1 MEIRLAV
8 ILNKLPVVE
17 TIGNT
22 DRAIENVVGASNL
35 IFRDNDILWVS
46 DKNINLIEKIEK
58 GVVICSEN
66 ARKCNLKEGC
76 TYLLVNNPR
85 FYFLNLI
92 KTFFVEQEVAIIS
105 PRSVIDSTVVIGK
118 NVAIHA
124 GVVLE
129 KNCEIGDD
137 TTIDSNTVV
146 KKGTIIGRR
155 VKIGA
160 NNTIGGIGFGYEKD
174 ESGIFELIPHIGNVV
189 IEDDVEIGNNTTIDR
204 AVLGST
210 ILRRN
215 CKVDNLVH
223 IAHGAE
229 IGENSLI
236 IANAMIAGS
245 CSIGKDVW
253 VSPSASVLNKIEVG
267 DGAVVGMGAVVLK
280 NVSANQTVVGNPA
293 KDIQQLKSKA

>member
-1 MEIRLAV
+1 MEIKLEV
-8 ILNKLPVVE
+8 ILNTLPVVE

-22 DRAIENVVGASNL
+22 GRVIKNVVGASNL
-35 IFRDNDILWVS
+35 INGDNDILWVS

-66 ARKCNLKEGC
+66 ARKYNLKEGC

-85 FYFLNLI
+85 FYFLNLV
-92 KTFFVEQEVAIIS
+92 KTFFVEQEAAIIS
-105 PRSVIDSTVVIGK
+105 PKSVIDSTVVIGK
-118 NVAIHA
+118 NVAIRA
-124 GVVLE
+124 GVVVE
-129 KNCEIGDD
+129 RNCEIGDD

-160 NNTIGGIGFGYEKD
+160 NNTIGGVGFGYEKD
-174 ESGIFELIPHIGNVV
+174 ESGTFELILHIGNVV

-210 ILRRN
+210 ILRKN
-215 CKVDNLVH
+215 CKIDNLVH
-223 IAHGAE
+223 IAHGVE

-245 CSIGKDVW
+245 CSIGKNVW

-267 DGAVVGMGAVVLK
+267 DGGVIGMGAVVLK
-280 NVSANQTVVGNPA
+280 NVAPHQTVVGNPA
-293 KDIQQLKSKA
+293 KDIQQLKNKV